1 MNNIIKEIAD
11 NWKLEARQEDN
22 NKYFFHTKE
31 SEKILAGDKFYV
43 IGRKGAGKTAISEF
57 ILEKKEYNIFS
68 EKLSFKNFPFNE
80 LYQLEDTN
88 YTSPNQ
94 YISIWKYIIYS
105 TICKL
110 MVQNQKTEK
119 EIKRILED
127 LYPSTNKPLRRL
139 LNKWTAKDFSF
150 SISILGNGMS
160 IKLEKDLGKFNQSNW
175 VQKVDILED
184 IIDEYIDDSKY
195 YVIFDELDE
204 DYRSFATIEEKSKY
218 DFLITSLFKAVQDI
232 KNNFKDKKNSI
243 NPIIF
248 LRDDIYSIIRDSDKN
263 KWTDFK
269 IEIDWD
275 RDKIK
280 KMIAHRIS
288 VAVEGNKQE
297 QLDFQKEWNK
307 IFLEQPV
314 KMGDKQTK
322 SLHSFDFITRSTH
335 LRPRDYIKYIN
346 ECCKQALED
355 NVSKINNKIIKKVA
369 KAFSNYLK
377 EEIMDEV
384 HAILPEIEH
393 IFSIISQIRKRSF
406 SIKEFRSIYNQYLQK
421 GTIKQKN
428 IDFVLQTLFNFSV
441 IGNKSP
447 KRDLCFF
454 RYENKEARF
463 NFNEN
468 IEVHRGL
475 FKALQIL

>member
-57 ILEKKEYNIFS
+57 ILGKKGYNIFS

-80 LYQLEDTN
+80 LYELGN
-88 YTSPNQ
+88 RKFTSPNQ

-110 MVQNQKTEK
+110 MAQNQKIEK
-119 EIKRILED
+119 EIKKILEE
-127 LYPSTNKPLRRL
+127 LYPSSNKPLRKL
-139 LNKWTAKDFSF
+139 LNRWISMDFGF
-150 SISILGNGMS
+150 SILGNGMN
-160 IKLEKDLGKFNQSNW
+160 IKLEKDLGKFNQSTW
-175 VQKVDILED
+175 VEKIDILED

-195 YVIFDELDE
+195 YIIFDELDE
-204 DYRSFATIEEKSKY
+204 DYRSFATIEEKSNY
-218 DFLITSLFKAVQDI
+218 DSLITSLFKAVQDV
-232 KNNFKDKKNSI
+232 KNSFKDKKNSV

-248 LRDDIYSIIRDSDKN
+248 LRDDIYSIIKDSDKN

-288 VAVEGNKQE
+288 VAVEENKQE
-297 QLDFQKEWNK
+297 NLDFKKEWNK
-307 IFLEQPV
+307 IFLDQPV
-314 KMGDKQTK
+314 KMGDKQAK

-355 NVSKINNKIIKKVA
+355 NVQKINNNIIKKVD

-377 EEIMDEV
+377 EEIIDEV

-393 IFSIISQIRKRSF
+393 IFSIISQIRKWNF
-406 SIKEFRSIYNQYLQK
+406 TVKEFKDTYNEYLNK
-421 GTIKQKN
+421 GTIKESN

-441 IGNKSP
+441 IGNKP
-447 KRDLCFF
+447 KKRDLSFF

>member
-1 MNNIIKEIAD
+1 MNSIIKEIAD

-31 SEKILAGDKFYV
+31 SEKIFAGDKFYV
-43 IGRKGAGKTAISEF
+43 IGRKGTGKTAISEF
-57 ILEKKEYNIFS
+57 ILGKKGYDIFT

-80 LYQLEDTN
+80 LYDLEDVK

-110 MVQNQKTEK
+110 MAQNQRVEK
-119 EIKRILED
+119 EIRNALKE
-127 LYPSTNKPLRRL
+127 LYPSNNKPLKKL
-139 LNKWTAKDFSF
+139 LPKWIAVDFGF
-150 SISILGNGMS
+150 SILGNGANVK
-160 IKLEKDLGKFNQSNW
+160 IERNLGKFHKSSW
-175 VQKVDILED
+175 IEKVNILEE
-184 IIDEYIDDSKY
+184 IIYEYIDDSKY
-195 YVIFDELDE
+195 YIIFDELDE
-204 DYRSFATIEEKSKY
+204 DYRSFETKEEKSKY

-232 KNNFKDKKNSI
+232 KNNFEDRKNYI

-288 VAVEGNKQE
+288 VAAGNNE
-297 QLDFQKEWNK
+297 QRILNFKKEWNK
-307 IFLEQPV
+307 IFLNDYV
-314 KMGDKQTK
+314 KMGDRQSK
-322 SLHSFDFITRSTH
+322 SIHSFDFITRSTH

-355 NVSKINNKIIKKVA
+355 DVPKINHRIIKKVD

-377 EEIMDEV
+377 DEIIDEV

-393 IFSIISQIRKRSF
+393 IFSIISQIRKWNF
-406 SIKEFRSIYNQYLQK
+406 SVKEFEDTYNQYLEK
-421 GTIKQKN
+421 GTIKEKN
-428 IDFVLQTLFNFSV
+428 IDFVLQTLFNFSI
-441 IGNKSP
+441 IGNRPK
-447 KRDLCFF
+447 KRDVSFF